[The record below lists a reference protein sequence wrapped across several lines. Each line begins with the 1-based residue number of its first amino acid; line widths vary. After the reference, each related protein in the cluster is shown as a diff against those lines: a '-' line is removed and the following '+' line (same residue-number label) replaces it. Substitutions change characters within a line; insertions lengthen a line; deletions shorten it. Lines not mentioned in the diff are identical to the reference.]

1 MRLFQIRPVLNSPLA
16 GIPLPLAPG
25 ALRAGLSLRMAGDLC
40 LGSPSREPFFRGLGI
55 DPGRVYAVRQVH
67 SRRVLT
73 VRGEVPS
80 ELAAAEADG
89 LVTDRREALLT
100 VTVAD
105 CLPIFLYDR
114 SGRAFA
120 LVHSGW
126 KGTGIA
132 VEAVHRLEKEFGIA
146 PEELEAVIGPGIGA
160 CCYEVDGSRAE
171 GFRRDFGER
180 TVRRQSA
187 PDGERWFLDLRAA
200 NAELLSATG
209 VREVH
214 AAAECTA
221 CTPELASFRRDGS
234 GFRRMAAF
242 IGEFEP

>member
-1 MRLFQIRPVLNSPLA
+1 MRLFQIRPVLNSSHA

-25 ALRAGLSLRMAGDLC
+25 ALRAGLSLRRAGDLR
-40 LGSPSREPFFRGLGI
+40 LGSPLREPFFRGLGI

-73 VRGEVPS
+73 VREEEPP
-80 ELAAAEADG
+80 ELAATEADG

-126 KGTGIA
+126 QGTGIA
-132 VEAVHRLEKEFGIA
+132 AAAVRRLEREYGVVPGEIV
-146 PEELEAVIGPGIGA
+146 AVIGPGIGA
-160 CCYEVDGSRAE
+160 CCYEVDRARAE

-180 TVRRQSA
+180 AVRRQSG
-187 PDGERWFLDLRAA
+187 PGGERWFLDLRAA
-200 NAELLSATG
+200 NAELLSAAA
-209 VREVH
+209 VREVY